1 MFKESYFGLGR
12 SLSKLDKWFEAIHF
26 FKKAYKI
33 DNKNIDYVKSLA
45 YAEFKVG
52 NLVSS
57 IDLYSKAVE
66 MQPDDYKLSLD
77 FSLIYYE
84 SGDIDKAIDII
95 DQAIKES
102 PGESLLYY
110 RLVIYLMDAGRYKES
125 INVLESALSLNFD
138 NHDVLFDFVPNFE
151 SQSALIRV
159 INQFK
164 NSGNR

>member
-33 DNKNIDYVKSLA
+33 DNKNLEYIKSLA
-45 YAEFKVG
+45 FAEFKVG

-57 IDLYSKAVE
+57 IDLYSRALEIEPNDFKT
-66 MQPDDYKLSLD
+66 SLD
-77 FSLIYYE
+77 FSFIYYE
-84 SGDIDKAIDII
+84 SGDIDQAIDII
-95 DQAIKES
+95 DRAIEEL

-125 INVLESALSLNFD
+125 INVLESALSLNFE
-138 NHDVLFDFVPNFE
+138 NHEVLFDFVPNFE

-164 NSGNR
+164 NNS

>member
-33 DNKNIDYVKSLA
+33 DNKNLEYIKSLA
-45 YAEFKVG
+45 FAEFKVG

-57 IDLYSKAVE
+57 IDLYSRALEIEPNDFKT
-66 MQPDDYKLSLD
+66 SLD
-77 FSLIYYE
+77 FSFIYYE
-84 SGDIDKAIDII
+84 SGDIDQAIDII
-95 DQAIKES
+95 DRAIEEL

-110 RLVIYLMDAGRYKES
+110 RLVIYLMDAGRNKES
-125 INVLESALSLNFD
+125 INVLESALSLNFE
-138 NHDVLFDFVPNFE
+138 NHEVLFDFVPNFE

-164 NSGNR
+164 NNS